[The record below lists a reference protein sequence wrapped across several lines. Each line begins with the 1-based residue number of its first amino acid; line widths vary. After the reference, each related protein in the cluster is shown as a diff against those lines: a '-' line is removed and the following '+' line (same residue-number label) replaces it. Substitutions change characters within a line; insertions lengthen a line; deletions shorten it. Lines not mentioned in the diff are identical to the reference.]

1 MNLIE
6 AKGIFKTKI
15 YEYKTISKIARISN
29 IAFRSHWMISRP
41 INTHF
46 TLVNNWYNGNDALK
60 FKISLAAIFIILDQE
75 PTEKLL
81 QNKTA
86 CTSLYSLLKM

>member
-29 IAFRSHWMISRP
+29 IAFRSHWMISP
-41 INTHF
+41 PSNTHF
-46 TLVNNWYNGNDALK
+46 TLVNNWYNGNDALNL
-60 FKISLAAIFIILDQE
+60 KISQATIFITPDQE
-75 PTEKLL
+75 PTEKRL
-81 QNKTA
+81 QYKTA